1 MAKSPF
7 SETQFKALED
17 LGLTRAQAL
26 LYLTA
31 LKHGISS
38 VLELSKLTKINRQRI
53 YEEAEKLKD
62 IGLFEITRRD
72 RRKYI
77 PASPRKLAVITRR
90 KIEELQNKEVEL
102 SIIIPSLENLVL
114 PSKNKVVV
122 KYYEGLE
129 QIREAYS
136 NELEFSKNGE
146 GLSFSGSLEDAFKFF
161 PESYWHKWN
170 SEFAKHDSKARILV
184 HNSVSAEKFARD
196 DKKYKRET
204 RYLDNF
210 PLKTNIDVFKNVVLI
225 ISYYDELAIWIESHM
240 LAQSYRLL
248 FESLWSSA
256 KQFK

>member
-1 MAKSPF
+1 MKSPF
-7 SETQFKALED
+7 SETQLGAVED
-17 LGLTRAQAL
+17 LGLTRVQAN

-38 VLELSKLTKINRQRI
+38 VLELSKLTGLSRQRI

-62 IGLFEITRRD
+62 IGLFEVTRRD

-90 KIEELQNKEVEL
+90 KIEELQTKEGEL
-102 SIIIPSLENLVL
+102 NAIIPSLENLIL
-114 PSKNKVVV
+114 PTKNKVVV

-129 QIREAYS
+129 QIKEAYS
-136 NELEFSKNGE
+136 NELELAKNTE

-161 PESYWHKWN
+161 PETYWNKWN

-184 HNSVSAEKFARD
+184 HNSASAEKFARD

-210 PLKTNIDVFKNVVLI
+210 PLKTNIDVFRNVVFI
-225 ISYYDELAIWIESHM
+225 ISYYDELGIWIESHTV
-240 LAQSYRLL
+240 AQTYRLL

-256 KQFK
+256 KSFK